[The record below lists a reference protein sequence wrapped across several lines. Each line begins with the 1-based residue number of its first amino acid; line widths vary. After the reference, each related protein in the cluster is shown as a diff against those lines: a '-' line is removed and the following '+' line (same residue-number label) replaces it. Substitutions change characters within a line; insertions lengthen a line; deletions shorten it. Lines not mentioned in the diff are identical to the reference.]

1 MMNKNN
7 VRFFK
12 NLILFSPLLFISLV
26 YSDNYKYNLYNNSG
40 VVGLINIPT
49 ARSFDEGSHGITV
62 YDGTPDQK
70 VTLSSNPYDWL
81 EASFF
86 YSNIQGL
93 PYPGYEYQ
101 DYKDKGFNLKIQ
113 LKKEG
118 VLPAIAIGLND
129 FAGTGFYTSEYIVSS
144 YGIKDLDLHFGLGF
158 GALSDT
164 GSKFNNPFASIHDSF
179 ETRSGETEGCRG
191 GCFNYGQYFSG
202 KEVSPF
208 YGFAYKLKDNLVIK
222 FERDTTLI
230 DRIKAPYPKRES
242 DFSYGFDYLINDN
255 FSLGASYERGGF
267 FSLKFVY
274 KNSPK
279 QTAKKYEF
287 QEGNI
292 SENDSRISKLI
303 KSLEANGIAV
313 SRISETAGSLGLEL
327 SQVIH
332 PDLNLVNEIISTS
345 VDNAGIDKSIK
356 TNIEI
361 ANLKAVTELDDS
373 FKEDA
378 LIIYQKPEPDNF
390 FNVNSN
396 NRLRFQPFIASRE
409 EFFKGALLAEND
421 TEFTFG
427 DNLFFNI
434 NLKYSLYNN
443 FGDFRFESQYT
454 APAQVRSDVKDYLKN
469 MDKGILIGRAQ
480 FDYLISPTLEHH
492 FMFSGGILENM
503 FSGIGMEYLYFKQET
518 NYAFGFEAF
527 SVRKR
532 DYEWRFGHLDYENDM
547 VKGNF
552 YLRNYGSIPFDMK
565 ISAGEYLAGDKGF
578 TLEFSRTFEGGLR
591 LGAFASFTN
600 VSREDFGEGSFD
612 KGVFFSIPI
621 FGNLVDYTWK
631 PLTKDPAATLV
642 RRTTLHSLL
651 VKLRPIK

>member
-1 MMNKNN
+1 MNKKNI
-7 VRFFK
+7 RFIK
-12 NLILFSPLLFISLV
+12 NLILFAPLFFINLV
-26 YSDNYKYNLYNNSG
+26 HGDNYKYNLYNNNG
-40 VVGLINIPT
+40 IVGLINIPT

-93 PYPGYEYQ
+93 PYPGFEYQ
-101 DYKDKGFNLKIQ
+101 DYKDKGFNLKIK

-118 VLPAIAIGLND
+118 TWPAIAIGLND

-144 YGIKDLDLHFGLGF
+144 YGIKNLDLHFGLGF

-164 GSKFNNPFASIHDSF
+164 GSKFNNPLAYLHDTF

-191 GCFNYGQYFSG
+191 GCFNYRQYFSG
-202 KEVSPF
+202 KEASPF
-208 YGFAYKLKDNLVIK
+208 YGFSYKLKNNLVIK

-230 DRIKAPYPKRES
+230 DRIKAPYPRRES

-255 FSLGASYERGGF
+255 FSLGGSYERGGF
-267 FSLKFVY
+267 FSVKFVY
-274 KNSPK
+274 KNNPK
-279 QTAKKYEF
+279 QTVKKYVF
-287 QEGNI
+287 QEANI
-292 SENDSRISKLI
+292 SENDSRITKLI
-303 KSLEANGIAV
+303 KNLESNGIAV
-313 SRISETAGSLGLEL
+313 SRISETSRSLGLEL

-332 PDLNLVNEIISTS
+332 PDLNLVRDIISTATE
-345 VDNAGIDKSIK
+345 NAGIDKSIK

-361 ANLKAVTELDDS
+361 ANLRGVTELDDS
-373 FKEDA
+373 FNKDA
-378 LIIYQKPEPDNF
+378 RIIYEKRKPDR
-390 FNVNSN
+390 FNVNTN

-421 TEFTFG
+421 TEFTMG
-427 DNLFFNI
+427 ENLFFNI
-434 NLKYSLYNN
+434 NLKYSLWNN
-443 FGDFRFESQYT
+443 FDDLRFESQYT

-469 MDKGILIGRAQ
+469 MDKGVLIGRAQ
-480 FDYLISPTLEHH
+480 LDYHLTPKRDHH

-518 NYAFGFEAF
+518 NYAFGIEAF

-532 DYEWRFGHLDYENDM
+532 DYQWRFGHLDYKNNM

-578 TLEFSRTFEGGLR
+578 TVEFSRTYQGGLR

-600 VSREDFGEGSFD
+600 VSTEDFGEGSFD
-612 KGVFFSIPI
+612 KGIFFSIPI
-621 FGNLVDYTWK
+621 FGNMVDYTWK

-642 RRTTLHSLL
+642 RRTNLHSLL
-651 VKLRPIK
+651 VKLRPIN

>member
-1 MMNKNN
+1 MNKKNI
-7 VRFFK
+7 RFIK
-12 NLILFSPLLFISLV
+12 NLILFAPLFFINLV
-26 YSDNYKYNLYNNSG
+26 HGDNYKYNLYNNSG
-40 VVGLINIPT
+40 IVGLINIPT
-49 ARSFDEGSHGITV
+49 ARSFGEGSHGITV

-93 PYPGYEYQ
+93 PYPGFEYQ
-101 DYKDKGFNLKIQ
+101 DYKDKGFNLKIK

-118 VLPAIAIGLND
+118 TWPAIAIGLND

-144 YGIKDLDLHFGLGF
+144 YGIKNLDLHFGLGF
-158 GALSDT
+158 GALTDT
-164 GSKFNNPFASIHDSF
+164 GSRFNNPLAYLHETF
-179 ETRSGETEGCRG
+179 ETRAGETAGCRG
-191 GCFNYGQYFSG
+191 GCFNYRQYFSG
-202 KEVSPF
+202 KEASPF
-208 YGFAYKLKDNLVIK
+208 YGFSYKLKNNLVLK

-230 DRIKAPYPKRES
+230 DRIKAPYPRRES

-255 FSLGASYERGGF
+255 FSLGGSYERGGF
-267 FSLKFVY
+267 FSVKFVY
-274 KNSPK
+274 KNNPK
-279 QTAKKYEF
+279 QTVKKYDF
-287 QEGNI
+287 QEANI
-292 SENDSRISKLI
+292 SENDSRITKLI
-303 KSLEANGIAV
+303 KNLESNGIAV
-313 SRISETAGSLGLEL
+313 SRISETSRSLGLEL

-332 PDLNLVNEIISTS
+332 PDLNLVRDIISTS

-361 ANLKAVTELDDS
+361 ANFRGVTELDDS
-373 FKEDA
+373 FNKDA
-378 LIIYQKPEPDNF
+378 RIIYEKRKPDR
-390 FNVNSN
+390 FNVNTN

-421 TEFTFG
+421 TEFTMG
-427 DNLFFNI
+427 ENLFFNI
-434 NLKYSLYNN
+434 NLKYSIYNN
-443 FGDFRFESQYT
+443 FGDLRFESQYT

-469 MDKGILIGRAQ
+469 MDKGVLIGRAQ
-480 FDYLISPTLEHH
+480 LDYHLTPKRNHH

-518 NYAFGFEAF
+518 NYAFGIEAF

-532 DYEWRFGHLDYENDM
+532 DYEWRFGHLDYKNNM

-578 TLEFSRTFEGGLR
+578 TVEFSRTYQGGLR

-600 VSREDFGEGSFD
+600 VSTEDFGEGSFD
-612 KGVFFSIPI
+612 KGIFFSIPI

-642 RRTTLHSLL
+642 RRTNLHSLL
-651 VKLRPIK
+651 VKLRPLK

>member
-1 MMNKNN
+1 MIKKINI
-7 VRFFK
+7 RFIK
-12 NLILFSPLLFISLV
+12 NLILSAPLFFISLV
-26 YSDNYKYNLYNNSG
+26 YGDNYKYNLYNNGG

-49 ARSFDEGSHGITV
+49 ARSFDEGTHGITV

-70 VTLSSNPYDWL
+70 VTLSSNPYEWL

-93 PYPGYEYQ
+93 PYPGFEYQ
-101 DYKDKGFNLKIQ
+101 DYKDKGFNLKIK
-113 LKKEG
+113 LKKEDNW
-118 VLPAIAIGLND
+118 PAIAIGFND

-144 YGIKDLDLHFGLGF
+144 YGIKNLDLHFGLGF

-164 GSKFNNPFASIHDSF
+164 GSKFNNPFTYLHESF
-179 ETRSGETEGCRG
+179 ETRGGETEGCLG

-202 KEVSPF
+202 KKASPF
-208 YGFAYKLKDNLVIK
+208 YGFSYKLKDNLLIK
-222 FERDTTLI
+222 FERDTTFI
-230 DRIKAPYPKRES
+230 DRKQAPYPKRES

-255 FSLGASYERGGF
+255 FSIGGSYERGGF

-279 QTAKKYEF
+279 QNIKKYTF
-287 QEGNI
+287 QEANTN
-292 SENDSRISKLI
+292 EYDSTITKLI
-303 KSLEANGIAV
+303 KNLETNGIAV
-313 SRISETAGSLGLEL
+313 SRISETSRSLGLEL

-345 VDNAGIDKSIK
+345 VSNAGIDKSIK

-361 ANLKAVTELDDS
+361 ANLRGVTGLDDA
-373 FKEDA
+373 FNEDA
-378 LIIYQKPEPDNF
+378 IIIYEKPEPDI
-390 FNVNSN
+390 FNVSTH

-409 EFFKGALLAEND
+409 EFFKGALLVEND
-421 TEFTFG
+421 TEFTYRE
-427 DNLFFNI
+427 NLFFNI

-480 FDYLISPTLEHH
+480 LDYHLSPSINHH
-492 FMFSGGILENM
+492 LMFSGGILENM
-503 FSGIGMEYLYFKQET
+503 FSGIGMEYLYFRQET
-518 NYAFGFEAF
+518 NYAFGIEAF

-532 DYEWRFGHLDYENDM
+532 DYEWRFGHLDYKNNM
-547 VKGNF
+547 IKGNF

-578 TLEFSRTFEGGLR
+578 TIEFSRTYEGGLR
-591 LGAFASFTN
+591 LGAFASITN

-642 RRTTLHSLL
+642 RRTNLHDLL
-651 VKLRPIK
+651 VKLKPLK

>member
-1 MMNKNN
+1 MNKKNI
-7 VRFFK
+7 RFIK
-12 NLILFSPLLFISLV
+12 NLILFAPLFFINLV
-26 YSDNYKYNLYNNSG
+26 YGDNYKYNLYNNNG
-40 VVGLINIPT
+40 IVGLINIPT

-93 PYPGYEYQ
+93 PYPGFEYQ
-101 DYKDKGFNLKIQ
+101 DYKDKGFNLKIK

-118 VLPAIAIGLND
+118 TWPAIAIGLND

-144 YGIKDLDLHFGLGF
+144 YGIKNLDLHFGLGF

-164 GSKFNNPFASIHDSF
+164 GSKFNNPLAYLHDTF

-191 GCFNYGQYFSG
+191 GCFNYRQYFSG
-202 KEVSPF
+202 KEASPF
-208 YGFAYKLKDNLVIK
+208 YGFSYKLKNNLVIK

-230 DRIKAPYPKRES
+230 DRIKAPYPRRES

-255 FSLGASYERGGF
+255 FSLGGSYERGGF
-267 FSLKFVY
+267 FSVKFVY
-274 KNSPK
+274 KNNPK
-279 QTAKKYEF
+279 QTVKKYVF
-287 QEGNI
+287 QEANI
-292 SENDSRISKLI
+292 SENDSRITKLI
-303 KSLEANGIAV
+303 KNLESNGIAV
-313 SRISETAGSLGLEL
+313 SRISETSRSLGLEL

-332 PDLNLVNEIISTS
+332 PDLNLVRDIISTATE
-345 VDNAGIDKSIK
+345 NAGIDKSIK

-361 ANLKAVTELDDS
+361 ANLRGVTELDDS
-373 FKEDA
+373 FNKDA
-378 LIIYQKPEPDNF
+378 RIIYEKRKPDR
-390 FNVNSN
+390 FNVNTN

-421 TEFTFG
+421 TEFTMG
-427 DNLFFNI
+427 ENLFFNI
-434 NLKYSLYNN
+434 NLKYSLWNN
-443 FGDFRFESQYT
+443 FDDLRFESQYT

-469 MDKGILIGRAQ
+469 MDKGVLIGRAQ
-480 FDYLISPTLEHH
+480 LDYHLTPKRNHH

-518 NYAFGFEAF
+518 NYAFGIEAF

-532 DYEWRFGHLDYENDM
+532 DYQWRFGHLDYKNNM

-578 TLEFSRTFEGGLR
+578 TVEFSRTYQGGLR

-600 VSREDFGEGSFD
+600 VSTEDFGEGSFD
-612 KGVFFSIPI
+612 KGIFFSIPI
-621 FGNLVDYTWK
+621 FGNMVDYTWK

-642 RRTTLHSLL
+642 RRTNLHSLL
-651 VKLRPIK
+651 VKLRPIN